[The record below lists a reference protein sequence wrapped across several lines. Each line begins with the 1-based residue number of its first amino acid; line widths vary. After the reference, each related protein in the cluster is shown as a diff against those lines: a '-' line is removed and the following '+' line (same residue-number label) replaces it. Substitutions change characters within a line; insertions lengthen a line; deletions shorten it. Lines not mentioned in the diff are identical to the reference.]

1 MSRAAPKKKKN
12 KSRLLGV
19 VVRLV
24 LLVALLVVAFV
35 LDVKR
40 ELATPLA
47 IESPTSF
54 EIAPGSSLPKVM
66 AAAHEAG
73 LFSSARQGQYLGVL
87 ARIEGA
93 ASAIKA
99 GEYRIEPGLKPREL
113 LALWVSG
120 KTVLQALQLIEGWR
134 FADAVKLVR
143 AAPTLSHTLPQDLD
157 AAALMVALGRPGQT
171 PEGRLFPDTYRFTK
185 GMSDV
190 AFLRNAL
197 AAQDRVLAEEWAQ
210 RAPNLPYDAPEQA
223 LTMASIIEKETG
235 VAAERP
241 QIAGV
246 FVRRL
251 QLGMRLQTD
260 PTVIYGIGEAY
271 DGNIRSRDLVTDT
284 PYNTY
289 TRDGLPPTPICLPGR
304 EAIHAALHPA
314 DGDALYFVAK
324 GDGTHHFSA
333 TLAEHNS
340 AVRRYQLHGGE
351 PK

>member
-1 MSRAAPKKKKN
+1 MSRTPAKTGKRP
-12 KSRLLGV
+12 RRLGV
-19 VVRLV
+19 VIRLI
-24 LLVALLVVAFV
+24 LLVALLAFALV

-40 ELATPLA
+40 ELASPLA
-47 IESPTSF
+47 IAEPTDF
-54 EIAPGSSLPKVM
+54 EIAPGSSLPKVLV
-66 AAAHEAG
+66 AARARG
-73 LFSSARQGQYLGVL
+73 LFASARQAQYLGVL
-87 ARIEGA
+87 ARIEGTA
-93 ASAIKA
+93 GAIKA
-99 GEYRIEPGLKPREL
+99 GEYRLEPGLKPREL

-120 KTVLQALQLIEGWR
+120 KTVLQSLQLIEGWR

-143 AAPTLSHTLPQDLD
+143 AAPTLKHTLPENLD
-157 AAALMVALGRPGQT
+157 ADAVMIALGRPGQP
-171 PEGRLFPDTYRFTK
+171 PEGRLFPDTYRFTR

-197 AAQDRVLAEEWAQ
+197 AAQDKVLAEEWAQ

-260 PTVIYGIGEAY
+260 PTVIYGIGDAY
-271 DGNIRSRDLVTDT
+271 DGNIRSRDLLTDT

-314 DGDALYFVAK
+314 EGDALYFVAR

-333 TLAEHNS
+333 TLAEHNF

>member
-1 MSRAAPKKKKN
+1 MSRAAPKKKN
-12 KSRLLGV
+12 QPRLLGV
-19 VVRLV
+19 VIRL
-24 LLVALLVVAFV
+24 LLIVALLAVGLV
-35 LDVKR
+35 LDVRR
-40 ELATPLA
+40 ELASPLA
-47 IESPTSF
+47 ITAPTDF
-54 EIAPGSSLPKVM
+54 EIAPGSSLPKVL
-66 AAAHEAG
+66 AAGRAQGIFA
-73 LFSSARQGQYLGVL
+73 SARQSYYLGVL
-87 ARIEGA
+87 ARVEGTA
-93 ASAIKA
+93 GAIKA
-99 GEYRIEPGLKPREL
+99 GEYRLEPGLKPREV

-120 KTVLQALQLIEGWR
+120 KTVLQELQLIEGWR

-143 AAPTLSHTLPQDLD
+143 AAPTLNHTLPDGLD
-157 AAALMVALGRPGQT
+157 AAALMNALGRPGQF
-171 PEGRLFPDTYRFTK
+171 PEGRLFPDTYRYTR

-197 AAQDRVLAEEWAQ
+197 AAQDKVLAEEWAQ

-235 VAAERP
+235 VADERP

-304 EAIHAALHPA
+304 AAIHAALHPA
-314 DGDALYFVAK
+314 EGDALYFVAT
-324 GDGTHHFSA
+324 GDGSHHFSA
-333 TLAEHNS
+333 TLSEHNV
-340 AVRRYQLHGGE
+340 AVKRYQLGARS